1 MGLAHSAVLELAGIT
16 ENTNDAEGG
25 IIVKAENGEL
35 TGILKDNAQNM
46 IFEVIPVSS
55 LGENIGLLRK
65 VMDFLLQKALH
76 RLFILMEILMF
87 SRKQETSISSK

>member
-1 MGLAHSAVLELAGIT
+1 MGLAHSAVLELSGIT
-16 ENTNDAEGG
+16 ENTNDAAGG

-46 IFEVIPVSS
+46 IFELIPVSS
-55 LGENIGLLRK
+55 LGENIDLLRK
-65 VMDFLLQKALH
+65 VMDFLLPKALH

-87 SRKQETSISSK
+87 SRRQETSISSK